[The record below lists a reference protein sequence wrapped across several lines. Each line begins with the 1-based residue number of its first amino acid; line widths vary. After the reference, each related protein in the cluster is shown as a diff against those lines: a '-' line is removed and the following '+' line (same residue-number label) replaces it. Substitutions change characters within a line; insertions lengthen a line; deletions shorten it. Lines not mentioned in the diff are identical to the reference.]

1 MPNYNSQL
9 QSNNTD
15 LQAILNTIN
24 GLPEAGSSGSVDA
37 VEWSTNEDAI
47 IMTRRF

>member
-1 MPNYNSQL
+1 MPNYNSTL

-24 GLPEAGSSGSVDA
+24 ELPEAGVKLPSLTNVGCR
-37 VEWSTNEDAI
+37 WS
-47 IMTRRF
+47 